1 MTEGNDASG
10 TKILSEE
17 DNGYCSLTS
26 DGVYF
31 YYYKLNDKHFY
42 RYNTTTGEESDL
54 MANFTSDCPVAFIAT
69 RAGILH
75 RSNAET
81 FAKKSNEVGIVCKS
95 ARKTSVTDRTS
106 GF

>member
-10 TKILSEE
+10 AKILSEE

-54 MANFTSDCPVAFIAT
+54 MANFTVRLSCRF
-69 RAGILH
+69 H
-75 RSNAET
+75 RYAC
-81 FAKKSNEVGIVCKS
+81 GH
-95 ARKTSVTDRTS
+95 TSS
-106 GF
+106 E